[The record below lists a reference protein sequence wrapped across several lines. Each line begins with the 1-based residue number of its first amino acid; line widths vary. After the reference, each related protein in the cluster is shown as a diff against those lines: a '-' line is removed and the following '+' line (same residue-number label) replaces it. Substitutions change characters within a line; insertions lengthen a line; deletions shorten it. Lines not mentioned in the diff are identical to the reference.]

1 MNFIQVEI
9 AKNQTKKWTIMVNIG
24 SIFYDSANVF
34 KNQYKIKINK
44 KSVRFTNW
52 SSRMQELPKT
62 NPTQWY

>member
-1 MNFIQVEI
+1 
-9 AKNQTKKWTIMVNIG
+9 MVNIG

-52 SSRMQELPKT
+52 SSSMQELPKT
-62 NPTQWY
+62 NPTQ

>member
-1 MNFIQVEI
+1 
-9 AKNQTKKWTIMVNIG
+9 MVNIG
-24 SIFYDSANVF
+24 SIFYDRANIF

-62 NPTQWY
+62 NPTQ